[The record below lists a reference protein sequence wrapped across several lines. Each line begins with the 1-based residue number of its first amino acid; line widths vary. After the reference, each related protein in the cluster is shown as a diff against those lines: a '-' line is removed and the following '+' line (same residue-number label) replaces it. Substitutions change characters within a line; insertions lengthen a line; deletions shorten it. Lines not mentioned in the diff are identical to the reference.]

1 MEEWINSGGPD
12 ARDIDTAM
20 SQIPGTF
27 GRLVFVAKL
36 IGSIELAL
44 AEQTISGGV
53 RPAFKDWLKRKH
65 EDLFWKWLGLALPT
79 QAGEIAEYFGG
90 EDINSPPLELLNQWI
105 QHKRFEQLVP
115 AAVNPQ
121 MRSVFCSDLQAIL
134 RLLRIRLGI
143 RQGNWRQ

>member
-1 MEEWINSGGPD
+1 MEEWINLGSPD
-12 ARDIDTAM
+12 ARDMDTAV

-36 IGSIELAL
+36 IGSIEPAL
-44 AEQTISGGV
+44 AEQTTSGGV

-65 EDLFWKWLGLALPT
+65 ENLFWKWVGLALPT
-79 QAGEIAEYFGG
+79 QAGEIAEYFGSN
-90 EDINSPPLELLNQWI
+90 ESSSPALELLNQWI
-105 QHKRFEQLVP
+105 QRKRFEQLVP

-121 MRSVFCSDLQAIL
+121 MRSVFCTDLQAIL

-143 RQGNWRQ
+143 AEGNWRQ